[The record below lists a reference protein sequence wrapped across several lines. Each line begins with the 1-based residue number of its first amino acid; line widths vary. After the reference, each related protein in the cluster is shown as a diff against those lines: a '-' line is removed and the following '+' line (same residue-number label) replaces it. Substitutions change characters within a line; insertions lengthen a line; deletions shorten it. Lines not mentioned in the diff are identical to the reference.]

1 MSERKQ
7 PTGGKEFDEL
17 ASKLARVPK
26 KELDTQLKK
35 ERKAKQRR
43 KKN

>member
-7 PTGGKEFDEL
+7 PTGGKEFEAL
-17 ASKLARVPK
+17 ASKLVRVPK
-26 KELDTQLKK
+26 KEADQQAKK
-35 ERKAKQRR
+35 ERRAKQRR